1 MSNESSLGLIT
12 TLCKRRGFIFH
23 SSEIYGGM
31 PGFFDYGPLG
41 CEMKRNIKEDWWK
54 TTVRNRED
62 VEGLDATII
71 MHPDIWKAS
80 GHLDTFSD
88 PMTMCKACKK
98 LMRAD
103 QIWDIFSDSDAGQ
116 TLQKVLD
123 ESNGE
128 AGKIVAWCKGK
139 AKGQTPNLPAVLDAD
154 VLTAAYEKLSAD
166 AAAYSD
172 LRALYTL
179 FFNAKAGDQSIS
191 PCPHCGGELTEPRP
205 FNLMFKTIVG
215 PVDDEKNVAYLRP
228 ETAQAIFAQFLNIL
242 ATSRQSV
249 PFGIAQIGKSFRN
262 EVTPRNY
269 TFRSRE
275 FEQMELEYF
284 IRPDEAVELISGKV
298 TTLEDKPD
306 LTKPDATWGWEI
318 WHKYWVKQRK
328 EWVAACGLP
337 KDSFVESVHAGDDL
351 AHYARACVDLEYNFP
366 FGVQELE
373 GIAARSD
380 FDLTQHQKHSGKSME
395 VFDEPLKL
403 ACKKLDDD
411 ARTAFMDKVV
421 VDWTARGKEEAEA
434 RAFVAELF
442 AGRYIPHVIEPSAGV
457 DRMML
462 ALLCNAYDEQ
472 KLVDSKGK
480 EDTRLVM
487 HFTPRIAP
495 VKVAVFP
502 LVKNKPEIYDKARE
516 IFEHLRRRYAAFW
529 DQSGAIGRRYRRQD
543 EIGTPWC
550 VTVDFDTAAD
560 GTVTVRDRD
569 TMEQKRMTLDEL
581 KAMMDEALLV

>member
-1 MSNESSLGLIT
+1 MSNTCSLDVIT
-12 TLCKRRGFIFH
+12 SLCKRRGFIFQ
-23 SSEIYGGM
+23 SSEIYGGI
-31 PGFFDYGPLG
+31 PGFWDYGPMG

-88 PMTMCKACKK
+88 PMTMCKSCKK

-103 QIWDIFSDSDAGQ
+103 QIWDIFADSDAGK

-123 ESNGE
+123 QSNAE

-154 VLTAAYEKLSAD
+154 VLTAAYEKLSVD
-166 AAAYSD
+166 AASFSD
-172 LRALYTL
+172 LKSLYTL
-179 FFNAKAGDQSIS
+179 FYNAKGDQPEVF

-205 FNLMFKTIVG
+205 FNLMFKTVVG
-215 PVDDEKNVAYLRP
+215 PVDDEKNIAYLRP
-228 ETAQAIFAQFLNIL
+228 ETAQAIFAQFLNVL

-275 FEQMELEYF
+275 FEQMELEFF
-284 IRPDEAVELISGKV
+284 IRPDEAVELICGRV
-298 TTLEDKPD
+298 TTLAANPD
-306 LTKPDATWGWEI
+306 LSTPEDSWGWEV
-318 WHKYWVKQRK
+318 WHKYWVEQRK
-328 EWVAACGLP
+328 MWVASCGLP
-337 KDSFVESVHAGDDL
+337 KSSFVESVHEGDEL
-351 AHYARACVDLEYNFP
+351 AHYARACVDLEYSFP

-380 FDLTQHQKHSGKSME
+380 FDLTQHQKHSVKSME
-395 VFDEPLKL
+395 VFDEALKL
-403 ACKKLDDD
+403 AAKKMDDD
-411 ARTAFMDKVV
+411 AKAAFMEKVV
-421 VDWTARGKEEAEA
+421 ADWISRGKDEAEA
-434 RAFVAELF
+434 RAFVAKLY

-462 ALLCNAYDEQ
+462 ALLCNAYEEQ

-480 EDTRLVM
+480 EDSRVVM
-487 HFTPRIAP
+487 HFKPRIAP

-502 LVKNKPEIYDKARE
+502 LVKNKPELYNLARE
-516 IFEHLRRRYAAFW
+516 MFEHLRRRYAAFW

-550 VTVDFDTAAD
+550 VTVDFDTLED

-569 TMEQKRMTLDEL
+569 SMEQKRMTLDEL